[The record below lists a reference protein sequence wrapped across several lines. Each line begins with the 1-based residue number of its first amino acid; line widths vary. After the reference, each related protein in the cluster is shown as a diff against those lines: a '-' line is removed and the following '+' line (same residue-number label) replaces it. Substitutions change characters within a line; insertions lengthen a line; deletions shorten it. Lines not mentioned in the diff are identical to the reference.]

1 MLKWLKGLLGI
12 GRRPELF
19 TATVES
25 HFDIEGRGRI
35 AISTVSAGSVMI
47 GDTVFAHT
55 SAGVFPVVVTG
66 LELPGQLLRRAS
78 EGDSFGILL
87 RGKMVHQIEQ
97 GDVISHSE
105 EVD

>member
-1 MLKWLKGLLGI
+1 
-12 GRRPELF
+12 
-19 TATVES
+19 VES

-35 AISTVSAGSVMI
+35 AISTVSAGSVMS